1 MKPSWRLTRGFILPI
16 LHGVFGLE
24 VHQIENVPKSGPLI
38 VCTNHGSYWD
48 PILLGAVMPREIYFV
63 AKEELFT
70 TFKPFGW
77 LISKYNAIP
86 IKREAGGLSAIKTT
100 LRLLKDGRAVI
111 VFPEG
116 TRNRTGT
123 VLLPLKAGAA
133 ILSHMSGAPIL
144 PGYIKNN
151 RKGMGNWMIRN
162 GSPVIRFGK
171 LIHPENFPNDKKG
184 TKMTEYLESEL
195 RRLAQELGLRD

>member
-1 MKPSWRLTRGFILPI
+1 MKPSWRLTRGFVLPI

-24 VHQIENVPKSGPLI
+24 VQKIENVPKLGPLI

-77 LISKYNAIP
+77 LINKYNAIP
-86 IKREAGGLSAIKTT
+86 IKREAGGLSAIKTA
-100 LRLLKDGRAVI
+100 LRLLKDGKAVI

-133 ILSHMSGAPIL
+133 ILSQMSGTPIL

-151 RKGMGNWMIRN
+151 RKGTGNWLIRN
-162 GSPVIRFGK
+162 GNPVIRFGK
-171 LIHPENFPNDKKG
+171 LIHPESFPNDKKG
-184 TKMTEYLESEL
+184 IKMTKYLESEM
-195 RRLAQELGLRD
+195 RKLAGELGLRD